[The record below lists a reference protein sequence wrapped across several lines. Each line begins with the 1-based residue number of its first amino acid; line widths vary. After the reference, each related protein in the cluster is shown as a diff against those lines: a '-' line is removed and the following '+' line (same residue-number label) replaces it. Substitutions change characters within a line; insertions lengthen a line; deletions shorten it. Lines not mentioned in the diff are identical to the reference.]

1 MVLNKLDSLELL
13 LLFIVTSGSY
23 ALSLT
28 TTKYMTS
35 STWQTSIKIFN
46 LMKEK
51 DNYKPKD
58 NDILKLIRFV
68 KEKEKESEKVIK
80 PIKDNK

>member
-1 MVLNKLDSLELL
+1 
-13 LLFIVTSGSY
+13 
-23 ALSLT
+23 
-28 TTKYMTS
+28 
-35 STWQTSIKIFN
+35 
-46 LMKEK
+46 MKEK